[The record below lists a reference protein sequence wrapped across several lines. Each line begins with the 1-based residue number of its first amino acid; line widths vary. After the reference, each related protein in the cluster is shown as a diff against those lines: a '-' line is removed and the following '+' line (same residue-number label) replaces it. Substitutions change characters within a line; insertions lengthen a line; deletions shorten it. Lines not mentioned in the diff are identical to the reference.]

1 MQTRPDREARSSL
14 ASMNS
19 HSSMPLMRGTPVLL
33 LIGVR
38 RKLLAGVGSLIS
50 AVTATV
56 AGRRGRETGRSRP
69 SPHDS
74 DVDVCREFVG
84 AEDGD
89 GALVG

>member
-19 HSSMPLMRGTPVLL
+19 HSSMRLMRGTPVLF

-50 AVTATV
+50 VVTATV
-56 AGRRGRETGRSRP
+56 ADRRGRDTAHSRQ
-69 SPHDS
+69 SPHAS
-74 DVDVCREFVG
+74 DVDVCRESVG

-89 GALVG
+89 GALAG